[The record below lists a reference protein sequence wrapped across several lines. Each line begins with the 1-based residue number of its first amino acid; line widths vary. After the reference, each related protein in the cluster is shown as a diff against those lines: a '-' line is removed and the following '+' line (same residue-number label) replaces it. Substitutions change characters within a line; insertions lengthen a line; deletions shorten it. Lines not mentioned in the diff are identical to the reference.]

1 MRTTL
6 RTLLGLTIML
16 SAASAFAHDP
26 GLSSANLQLRPGEIT
41 ALVTFNDRDIS
52 LVLGE
57 PSQAVRDGGQ
67 AMQARLSTLAARALS
82 LDAGGQNLPP
92 LTVAARVD
100 QNKNAEFSYTY
111 KWPEGVKEVSVTSA
125 LLPEMPFGH
134 RQVLTVLDSSGK
146 EIARTLLSNHQNTAR
161 VTPGLLP
168 PTVSRSFT
176 EFLLLG
182 IRHILTG
189 YDHLLFLFGLLIV
202 CRNLRAAAVLIT
214 CFTLAHSLT
223 LALSTFGFVHL
234 QSRWVESA
242 IAASILYVGAE
253 NLWRGGGELRGRWLL
268 TFTFGLVHGLGF
280 ASVLREMGL
289 ANTGLAAIV
298 PLVSFNLGVE
308 AGQLSVAAVL
318 LPLILHFRRN
328 PKFLRLGVPA
338 CSALVAVAGACW
350 LVQRTLFS

>member
-1 MRTTL
+1 MRTAL
-6 RTLLGLTIML
+6 RTLLGLSIL
-16 SAASAFAHDP
+16 FSAAGAFAHDP
-26 GLSSANLQLRPGEIT
+26 GLSSANLQLRPGGLS
-41 ALVTFNDRDIS
+41 AVVTFNDRDIS

-57 PSQAVRDGGQ
+57 TPHAVRDGGP
-67 AMQARLSTLAARALS
+67 AMQARLSPLAARALV
-82 LDAGGQNLPP
+82 LAGGGQNLAP
-92 LTVAARVD
+92 LSAAARVD
-100 QNKNAEFSYTY
+100 QNKNVEFTSTY
-111 KWPEGVKEVSVTSA
+111 EWPEGVKEVTVTSA

-134 RQVLTVLDSSGK
+134 RQVFTVLDSSGK
-146 EIARTLLSNHQNTAR
+146 EIARKLLSNHENTAII
-161 VTPGLLP
+161 TPGSLP
-168 PTVSRSFT
+168 PPVSHSFT

-223 LALSTFGFVHL
+223 LALSTFGLVHL

-280 ASVLREMGL
+280 ASVLREMGV
-289 ANTGLAAIV
+289 ANTGLAAVV

-308 AGQLSVAAVL
+308 VGQLSVAAVL

-338 CSALVAVAGACW
+338 CSAFVAVAGACW
-350 LVQRTLFS
+350 LVQRALFG